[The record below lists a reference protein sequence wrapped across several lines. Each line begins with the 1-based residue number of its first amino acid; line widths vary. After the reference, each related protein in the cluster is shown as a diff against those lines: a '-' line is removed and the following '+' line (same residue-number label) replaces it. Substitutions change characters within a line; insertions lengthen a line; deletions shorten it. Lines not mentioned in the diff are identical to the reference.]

1 MKRTF
6 VAIPFVLSPA
16 FLNFYSEVKNKLKGK
31 INWVKPENMHL
42 TLAFI
47 GKTSPETEQAVKSAI
62 LKTSI
67 KTESFNLLPERLE
80 VFPSGGKP
88 RVLWTGLN
96 KPAKLID
103 LRNKLWENFQ
113 PPIDLK
119 DDNNKFKAH
128 LTLARIKWLDD
139 REVLNNL
146 LNRYQ
151 RISFPEMQVDRIIYY
166 ESKLSESGP
175 TYYKIGSYFLK

>member
-1 MKRTF
+1 LKKASYPSIIGLKASQKR
-6 VAIPFVLSPA
+6 AEKLCNDALSI
-16 FLNFYSEVKNKLKGK
+16 LTKLPYDTT
-31 INWVKPENMHL
+31 NL
-42 TLAFI
+42 
-47 GKTSPETEQAVKSAI
+47 I
-62 LKTSI
+62 LLSNYI
-67 KTESFNLLPERLE
+67 
-80 VFPSGGKP
+80 V
-88 RVLWTGLN
+88 
-96 KPAKLID
+96 

-119 DDNNKFKAH
+119 DDNNKFKSH